1 VNKLD
6 TYVLLLP
13 LGRYLCCWSISL
25 CGIINPVVDA
35 LTLIIIITYI
45 SV

>member
-6 TYVLLLP
+6 AYALLLS
-13 LGRYLCCWSISL
+13 LDRYLCCWSISL
-25 CGIINPVVDA
+25 CDIINPVIGA